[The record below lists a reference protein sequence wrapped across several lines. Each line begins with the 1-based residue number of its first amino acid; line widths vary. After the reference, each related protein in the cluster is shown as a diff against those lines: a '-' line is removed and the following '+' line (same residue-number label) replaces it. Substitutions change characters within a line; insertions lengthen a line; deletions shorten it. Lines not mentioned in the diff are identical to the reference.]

1 MVRPMHSVAVALL
14 AISWLAA
21 AAAAPPATPG
31 VPDFTQGG
39 AVGEGRDWTLGP
51 TGARG
56 WVYARRG
63 HTRESRQ
70 ILITA
75 VAEGSPADG
84 PLAKGDVILGIGGT
98 RFDADARMSFGK
110 AIGVAES
117 ESGGGRLT
125 LLRWRA
131 GTEEPVVIR
140 LPVLG
145 AYGPTAPYDCVKS
158 RAIFDRGCEAIA
170 ARGLK
175 GVSIPNSLNAL
186 ALLASRK
193 EAYRPLVAAY
203 AREAAELRLD
213 SMATW
218 HYGFANMFLA
228 EYVLATGDTE
238 VLPGLRR
245 ITMESANG
253 QSRVGT
259 WGHAFAAPSGNLHG
273 YGCMNLPGLN
283 LTISLVIAREAG
295 VADPALDTAIDR
307 AAAFLRWY
315 VDKGAIPYGDHEPW
329 PGHEDNGKCSS
340 GAVLFDLLGDRD
352 AAGFFARMG
361 AAGYEERERG
371 HTGNFFN
378 VLWAL
383 PGVARCGPLTTG
395 AYMRE
400 QAWYYD
406 LARGWDG
413 RFAYQGSPVG
423 EEENNNYTNWDCT
436 GAYLLSYALPLRS
449 LALTGR
455 RPFAT
460 PALNAA
466 DTAAVIAAG
475 RDYIST
481 SESRRNGERYEGRSR
496 EQLLAGLASWSP
508 AVRKR
513 SARTLAAAEDD
524 STPLLLEMI
533 AGSDREARYGAIE
546 AVGFLGPRADAAGP
560 VLRTLLED
568 DDPWVQS
575 LACRSL
581 AALGPDERKASV
593 GALLR
598 MSTRPNPRD
607 PRRMAQRAASEALFS
622 RRGGILSQSLDG
634 VDRELLYPAI
644 QSILQNED
652 AHARGPVGDVYGRL
666 TDDDLAVLMPDVL
679 AAIEKLA
686 PSNEMFADGVRLAG
700 LDLLSRLHVREG
712 MTLCV
717 DVIEPSR
724 WGQGRRLPA
733 CLAYL
738 SRYGGHARE
747 VLPRLVELRGQYE
760 RTHRGRGPNES
771 VSQLDKAIAAIEAS
785 TDLPAL
791 VSRADFKP
799 RR

>member
-1 MVRPMHSVAVALL
+1 MIPARTVAALVAAL
-14 AISWLAA
+14 W
-21 AAAAPPATPG
+21 
-31 VPDFTQGG
+31 F
-39 AVGEGRDWTLGP
+39 
-51 TGARG
+51 
-56 WVYARRG
+56 
-63 HTRESRQ
+63 
-70 ILITA
+70 
-75 VAEGSPADG
+75 
-84 PLAKGDVILGIGGT
+84 
-98 RFDADARMSFGK
+98 
-110 AIGVAES
+110 
-117 ESGGGRLT
+117 
-125 LLRWRA
+125 
-131 GTEEPVVIR
+131 PV
-140 LPVLG
+140 
-145 AYGPTAPYDCVKS
+145 
-158 RAIFDRGCEAIA
+158 AIA
-170 ARGLK
+170 ARGLR

-186 ALLASRK
+186 ALLASGK
-193 EAYRPLVAAY
+193 NEYRPLVAAY
-203 AREAAELRLD
+203 AREVAELRLD

-228 EYVLATGDTE
+228 EYVLATGDQD
-238 VLPGLRR
+238 VVPGLRR
-245 ITMESANG
+245 MTMESATG

-259 WGHAFAAPSGNLHG
+259 WGHKFAAPNGGLHG

-295 VADPALDTAIDR
+295 IEDPALDLAIAR

-340 GAVLFDLLGDRD
+340 GAVLFDLLGDRE
-352 AAGFFARMG
+352 AASFFARMG

-449 LALTGR
+449 LALTGKR
-455 RPFAT
+455 SFST
-460 PALNAA
+460 PPL
-466 DTAAVIAAG
+466 TAAETAEVIAAG
-475 RDYIST
+475 RDYLSNT
-481 SESRRNGERYEGRSR
+481 HRHGDRYEGRSR

-508 AVRKR
+508 AARRR
-513 SARTLAAAEDD
+513 SAKTLATMDGD
-524 STPLLLEMI
+524 WTPLLVETI
-533 AGSDREARYGAIE
+533 AGSDRDARYGAIE

-568 DDPWVQS
+568 DDPWIQSPAGKS
-575 LACRSL
+575 LAS
-581 AALGPDERKASV
+581 LGPDERKASV
-593 GALLR
+593 GALLK

-607 PRRMAQRAASEALFS
+607 PRRMAQRAASGALFS
-622 RRGGILSQSLDG
+622 RSSGIVSQSLDG
-634 VDRELLYPAI
+634 VDRTLLYPAI

-652 AHARGPVGDVYGRL
+652 ARARGPVGDEYGKL
-666 TDDDLAVLMPDVL
+666 TDDDLAVLLPDVL

-717 DVIEPSR
+717 DVIEPGR
-724 WGQGRRLPA
+724 WGQGRRLPV
-733 CLAYL
+733 CLDYL
-738 SRYGGHARE
+738 ARYGGHARE
-747 VLPRLVELRGQYE
+747 VVPRLEDLRRE
-760 RTHRGRGPNES
+760 FAAAHRGSAPNES
-771 VSQLDKAIAAIEAS
+771 VLQLDKAIAALVAS
-785 TDLPAL
+785 TQMPTL
-791 VSRADFKP
+791 VSRADFKL

>member
-1 MVRPMHSVAVALL
+1 MTLLRSSATLL
-14 AISWLAA
+14 ACLWLAT
-21 AAAAPPATPG
+21 AAAAPPAKPP
-31 VPDFTQGG
+31 VPDFTAGEKAG
-39 AVGEGRDWTLGP
+39 AGRDWTLGP

-56 WVYARRG
+56 WVYAWRG
-63 HTRESRQ
+63 HTRDSRQ
-70 ILITA
+70 ILVTA

-84 PLAKGDVILGIGGT
+84 QLEAGDVILGVGDQ
-98 RFDADARMSFGK
+98 RFDTDARMSLGK
-110 AIGVAES
+110 AIGIAES
-117 ESGGGRLT
+117 APGGGRLT
-125 LLRWRA
+125 LLRWR
-131 GTEEPVVIR
+131 GGKEEPVAIR

-145 AYGPTAPYDCVKS
+145 AYSPTAPYDCAKS
-158 RAIFDRGCEAIA
+158 QAIFDRGCEAIA
-170 ARGLK
+170 ARGLR

-186 ALLASRK
+186 ALLASGK
-193 EAYRPLVAAY
+193 EEYRPAVAAY
-203 AREAAELRLD
+203 AREVAQLQLD

-228 EYVLATGDTE
+228 EYVLATGDQD
-238 VLPGLRR
+238 VVPGLRR
-245 ITMESANG
+245 MTMESATG

-259 WGHAFAAPSGNLHG
+259 WGHKFAAPNGGLHG

-295 VADPALDTAIDR
+295 IEDPALDLAIAR

-340 GAVLFDLLGDRD
+340 GAVLFDLLGDRE
-352 AAGFFARMG
+352 ATSFFARMG

-383 PGVARCGPLTTG
+383 PGVARCGPVTTG
-395 AYMRE
+395 AYMQE

-423 EEENNNYTNWDCT
+423 EEENNNYTKWDCT

-449 LALTGR
+449 LALTGKR
-455 RPFAT
+455 SFST
-460 PALNAA
+460 PPLSAA
-466 DTAAVIAAG
+466 ETAVVIAAG
-475 RDYIST
+475 RDYIS
-481 SESRRNGERYEGRSR
+481 EAHRHGERYEGRSR
-496 EQLLAGLASWSP
+496 EQLLAGLANWSP

-513 SARTLAAAEDD
+513 SARTLAAMEGDW
-524 STPLLLEMI
+524 TPIFLEMI
-533 AGSDREARYGAIE
+533 AGSDREARYGGIE

-560 VLRTLLED
+560 VLRSLLED
-568 DDPWVQS
+568 GDPWIQS
-575 LACRSL
+575 LASNSL

-593 GALLR
+593 GSLLR
-598 MSTRPNPRD
+598 MSTRLNPRD
-607 PRRMAQRAASEALFS
+607 PRRMAQRAASDALFS
-622 RRGGILSQSLDG
+622 RSSGIVSQSLDG
-634 VDRELLYPAI
+634 VDRTLLYPAI
-644 QSILQNED
+644 QSILENED
-652 AHARGPVGDVYGRL
+652 ARARGPVGDVYGKL
-666 TDDDLAVLMPDVL
+666 TDDDLAVLLPDVL

-717 DVIEPSR
+717 DVIEPGR
-724 WGQGRRLPA
+724 WGQGRRLPV
-733 CLAYL
+733 CLDYL
-738 SRYGGHARE
+738 ARYGGHARE
-747 VLPRLVELRGQYE
+747 VVPRLEELRRE
-760 RTHRGRGPNES
+760 FAAAHRGSGPNAS
-771 VSQLDKAIAAIEAS
+771 VLQLDKAIAALEAS
-785 TDLPAL
+785 TQMPTL

>member
-1 MVRPMHSVAVALL
+1 MTARLTAAAVALL
-14 AISWLAA
+14 WLAVA
-21 AAAAPPATPG
+21 SAAPPAKPP
-31 VPDFTQGG
+31 VPDFTRGG

-56 WVYARRG
+56 WVYAWRG

-70 ILITA
+70 ILVTA

-84 PLAKGDVILGIGGT
+84 LLRKGDVILGVGGA
-98 RFDADARMSFGK
+98 RFDADARASFGK
-110 AIGVAES
+110 AIGAAES
-117 ESGGGRLT
+117 AAGGGRLT
-125 LLRWRA
+125 VLRWRD
-131 GTEEPVVIR
+131 GTEEPVVIV

-145 AYGPTAPYDCVKS
+145 AYGPTAPYDCDKS

-170 ARGLK
+170 SRGLR

-186 ALLASRK
+186 ALLASGK
-193 EAYRPLVAAY
+193 DEYRPLLAAY
-203 AREAAELRLD
+203 AREVAELRLD

-218 HYGFANMFLA
+218 HYGFATMFLA
-228 EYVLATGDTE
+228 EYCLATGDE
-238 VLPGLRR
+238 AVLPGLQR
-245 ITMESANG
+245 MALESARG

-259 WGHAFAAPSGNLHG
+259 WGHTFAAPSGNLNG

-283 LTISLVIAREAG
+283 LTIGLAIAREAG
-295 VADPALDTAIDR
+295 VEDPALDAAIAK

-340 GAVLFDLLGDRD
+340 GAVLFDLLGDRE
-352 AAGFFARMG
+352 AASFFARMG

-395 AYMRE
+395 AYMAE

-423 EEENNNYTNWDCT
+423 EEENNNYTSWDCT
-436 GAYLLSYALPLRS
+436 GAYLLGYALPLRS
-449 LALTGR
+449 LALTGK
-455 RPFAT
+455 RPFSPPPLT
-460 PALNAA
+460 AA
-466 DTAAVIAAG
+466 ETVAVIAAG

-481 SESRRNGERYEGRSR
+481 SETRRHGERYEGRSG
-496 EQLLAGLASWSP
+496 EDLLAGLASWSP

-513 SARTLAAAEDD
+513 CARSLAATDGD
-524 STPLLLEMI
+524 WTPALLAMI
-533 AGSDREARYGAIE
+533 AGGDADARYGAIE

-560 VLRTLLED
+560 VLRRLVDD

-575 LACRSL
+575 LACTSL
-581 AALGPDERKASV
+581 ATLGPDERKAAA
-593 GALLR
+593 GILLR
-598 MSTRPNPRD
+598 MSARPNPRD
-607 PRRMAQRAASEALFS
+607 PRGMAQRAASAALFS
-622 RRGGILSQSLDG
+622 RGGGILAQSLDG

-644 QSILQNED
+644 RSILRNED

-666 TDDDLAVLMPDVL
+666 SDDDLAVLLPDVI

-686 PSNEMFADGVRLAG
+686 PSNEMFADGIRLAG

-712 MTLCV
+712 MSLCI
-717 DVIEPSR
+717 DVIEPGR
-724 WGQGRRLPA
+724 WGLGQRLPRCLA
-733 CLAYL
+733 CLA
-738 SRYGGHARE
+738 RYGGHARE
-747 VLPRLVELRGQYE
+747 FLPRLQDIRRDMA
-760 RTHRGRGPNES
+760 RTHRGGRPNDN
-771 VSQLDKAIAAIEAS
+771 VALLDKAIAAIESS
-785 TDLPAL
+785 TDEPAL
-791 VSRADFKP
+791 VSRDDFKT

>member
-1 MVRPMHSVAVALL
+1 MILARAVAALIAL
-14 AISWLAA
+14 AWLPAA
-21 AAAAPPATPG
+21 AAGLPAKPP
-31 VPDFTQGG
+31 VPDFTRGDTAG
-39 AVGEGRDWTLGP
+39 AGRDWTLGP

-56 WVYARRG
+56 WVYAWRG

-70 ILITA
+70 ILVTE

-84 PLAKGDVILGIGGT
+84 QLRKGDVILGVGGR
-98 RFDADARMSFGK
+98 RFEADARIDFGK
-110 AIGVAES
+110 AIGLAES
-117 ESGGGRLT
+117 EAGGGRLAV
-125 LLRWRA
+125 LRWRDGQEDA
-131 GTEEPVVIR
+131 VVIR

-145 AYGPTAPYDCVKS
+145 AYAATAPYDCGKS
-158 RAIFDRGCEAIA
+158 RAIFDRGCEVIA
-170 ARGLK
+170 ARGLR

-186 ALLASRK
+186 ALLAGGK
-193 EAYRPLVAAY
+193 EEHRPLVAAY
-203 AREAAELRLD
+203 AREAADLRLD

-228 EYVLATGDTE
+228 EYVLATGDKE

-245 ITMESANG
+245 MTLESATG

-259 WGHAFAAPSGNLHG
+259 WGHKFAAPNGNLHG

-283 LTISLVIAREAG
+283 LAISLVIARQAG
-295 VADPALDTAIDR
+295 IEDPALDLAIAR

-315 VDKGAIPYGDHEPW
+315 VNKGAIPYGDHEPW

-340 GAVLFDLLGDRD
+340 GAVLFDLLGDRE
-352 AAGFFARMG
+352 AATFFAKMS

-378 VLWAL
+378 LLWAL

-395 AYMRE
+395 AYMQE

-423 EEENNNYTNWDCT
+423 EEENNNYTKWDCT

-449 LALTGR
+449 LGLTGR
-455 RPFAT
+455 RPFST
-460 PALNAA
+460 PPLSAA
-466 DTAAVIAAG
+466 ETAEVIAAG
-475 RDYIST
+475 RDYVSST
-481 SESRRNGERYEGRSR
+481 DADRNGERYQGRTR
-496 EQLLAGLASWSP
+496 EQLVAGIASWSP

-513 SARTLAAAEDD
+513 SARTLADMEGDW
-524 STPLLLEMI
+524 TPLLLEMI
-533 AGSDREARYGAIE
+533 AGKDREARYGAIE

-568 DDPWVQS
+568 DDPWIQS
-575 LACRSL
+575 LACKSL
-581 AALGPDERKASV
+581 ATLGPEERQASA

-598 MSTRPNPRD
+598 LSARVNPAD
-607 PRRMAQRAASEALFS
+607 PRHMAQRVASEVLFS
-622 RRGGILSQSLDG
+622 RGRGVLAQSLDG

-644 QSILQNED
+644 RSILHNQD
-652 AHARGPVGDVYGRL
+652 ARARGPVGDIYGRL
-666 TDDDLAVLMPDVL
+666 TDDDLAILMPEVI

-686 PSNEMFADGVRLAG
+686 PSNEMFADVIRLAG

-712 MTLCV
+712 MSLCI
-717 DVIEPSR
+717 DVIEPDR

-733 CLAYL
+733 CLKYL
-738 SRYGGHARE
+738 ARYGGHARE
-747 VLPRLVELRGQYE
+747 VLPRLRAMREDVARGQ
-760 RTHRGRGPNES
+760 RGGGPPES
-771 VSQLDKAIAAIEAS
+771 LALIDRAIAAIEAS
-785 TDLPAL
+785 TELPAL
-791 VSRADFKP
+791 VSRADFTQ
-799 RR
+799 RE

>member
-1 MVRPMHSVAVALL
+1 MMTLRAVVALVAVLWLPL
-14 AISWLAA
+14 AS
-21 AAAAPPATPG
+21 AAPPKPP

-39 AVGEGRDWTLGP
+39 TVGEGRDWTLGP

-56 WVYARRG
+56 WVYAWRG

-70 ILITA
+70 ILVTS
-75 VAEGSPADG
+75 VAEGSPAAG
-84 PLAKGDVILGIGGT
+84 VLATGDVILGVGDKP
-98 RFDADARMSFGK
+98 FDADARASFGK
-110 AIGVAES
+110 AIGAAES
-117 ESGGGRLT
+117 EAGGGALP

-131 GTEEPVVIR
+131 GTTEPVVIR

-145 AYGPTAPYDCVKS
+145 SYGPTAPYDCPKS
-158 RAIFDRGCEAIA
+158 QAIFDRGCEAIA
-170 ARGLK
+170 ASGLR

-186 ALLASRK
+186 ALLASGK
-193 EAYRPLVAAY
+193 EEYRPLLAAY
-203 AREAAELRLD
+203 AREVADLQLD

-228 EYVLATGDTE
+228 EYVLATGDQD
-238 VLPGLRR
+238 VVPGLRR
-245 ITMESANG
+245 MTMESAHG
-253 QSRVGT
+253 QSGVGT
-259 WGHAFAAPSGNLHG
+259 WGHKFAAPNGNLHG

-283 LTISLVIAREAG
+283 LAISMVIAREAG
-295 VADPALDTAIDR
+295 IEDPALDQAIAK
-307 AAAFLRWY
+307 AAGFLRWY

-340 GAVLFDLLGDRD
+340 GAVLFDLLGDRE
-352 AAGFFARMG
+352 AASFFARMA

-395 AYMRE
+395 AYMKE

-423 EEENNNYTNWDCT
+423 EEENNNHTKWDCT

-449 LALTGR
+449 LALTGKR
-455 RPFAT
+455 SFSAP
-460 PALNAA
+460 PL
-466 DTAAVIAAG
+466 TAAETDQVIAAG
-475 RDYIST
+475 REYISET
-481 SESRRNGERYEGRSR
+481 HRHGERYEGRTGD
-496 EQLLAGLASWSP
+496 QLLAGLASWSP

-513 SARTLAAAEDD
+513 SARSLAALEGDW
-524 STPLLLEMI
+524 TPKLLAMI
-533 AGSDREARYGAIE
+533 AGSDRDARYGAIE

-560 VLRTLLED
+560 VLRGLLED
-568 DDPWVQS
+568 SDPWIQS
-575 LACRSL
+575 LACKSL

-593 GALLR
+593 GDLLR
-598 MSTRPNPRD
+598 MSATPNPND
-607 PRRMAQRAASEALFS
+607 PRHMAQRAASEALFS
-622 RRGGILSQSLDG
+622 RRSGVVSQSLDG

-644 QSILQNED
+644 RSVLHNED

-666 TDDDLAVLMPDVL
+666 TDDDLAVLMPDVV

-686 PSNEMFADGVRLAG
+686 PSNEMFADGIRLAG

-712 MTLCV
+712 MALCIA
-717 DVIEPSR
+717 VIEPER
-724 WGQGRRLPA
+724 WGLGQRLPR
-733 CLAYL
+733 CLDSLA
-738 SRYGGHARE
+738 RYGGHARE
-747 VLPRLVELRGQYE
+747 FVPQLQEIR
-760 RTHRGRGPNES
+760 RTIAAGHRGDRPNENL
-771 VSQLDKAIAAIEAS
+771 VWLDTAIAAIEVS
-785 TDLPAL
+785 EDMPRL
-791 VSRADFKP
+791 VSRADFTP

>member
-1 MVRPMHSVAVALL
+1 MTLLRSSATLL
-14 AISWLAA
+14 ACLWLAT
-21 AAAAPPATPG
+21 AAAAPPAKPP
-31 VPDFTQGG
+31 VPDFTNG
-39 AVGEGRDWTLGP
+39 AKVGEGRDWTLGP

-56 WVYARRG
+56 WVYGWRG
-63 HTRESRQ
+63 HTRDSRQ
-70 ILITA
+70 ILVTA
-75 VAEGSPADG
+75 VAKGSPADG
-84 PLAKGDVILGIGGT
+84 LLQAGDVILGIGDK
-98 RFDADARMSFGK
+98 RFDADARMSLGQ
-110 AIGVAES
+110 AIGSAES
-117 ESGGGRLT
+117 EPGGGGLS
-125 LLRWRA
+125 LQRWRD
-131 GTEEPVVIR
+131 GKEEAVVLR

-145 AYGPTAPYDCVKS
+145 AYSPTAPYDCAKS
-158 RAIFDRGCEAIA
+158 QAIFERGCEAIA
-170 ARGLK
+170 ARGLE

-186 ALLASRK
+186 ALLASGK
-193 EAYRPLVAAY
+193 DEYRPAVAAY
-203 AREAAELRLD
+203 AREVAKLQLD

-228 EYVLATGDTE
+228 EYVLATGDKE

-245 ITMESANG
+245 MTMESATG

-259 WGHAFAAPSGNLHG
+259 WGHKFAAPNGGLHG

-283 LTISLVIAREAG
+283 LTISLAIAREAG
-295 VADPALDTAIDR
+295 IEDPALDLAIAR

-352 AAGFFARMG
+352 AASFFAKMS

-395 AYMRE
+395 AYLQE

-423 EEENNNYTNWDCT
+423 EEENNNYTKWDCT

-449 LALTGR
+449 LTLTGK
-455 RPFAT
+455 RPFST
-460 PALNAA
+460 PPLSAA
-466 DTAAVIAAG
+466 ETAEVIAAG

-481 SESRRNGERYEGRSR
+481 SAAQRNGERYEGRSR
-496 EQLLAGLASWSP
+496 EALLAGLANWSP

-513 SARTLAAAEDD
+513 SARTLAGMEGDW
-524 STPLLLEMI
+524 TPLLLEMI
-533 AGSDREARYGAIE
+533 AGQDREARYGAIE

-560 VLRTLLED
+560 LLRGLLED
-568 DDPWVQS
+568 DDPWIQS
-575 LACRSL
+575 LASKSL
-581 AALGPDERKASV
+581 ATLGPDERKASV
-593 GALLR
+593 GALLK
-598 MSTRPNPRD
+598 MSTRLNPRD

-622 RRGGILSQSLDG
+622 RRGGVISQSLDG
-634 VDRELLYPAI
+634 IDRQLLYPAI
-644 QSILQNED
+644 QSILRNED
-652 AHARGPVGDVYGRL
+652 AHAREPVGDLYGKL
-666 TDDDLAVLMPDVL
+666 TDDDLAVLLPDVL

-686 PSNEMFADGVRLAG
+686 PSNEMFADGIRLAG

-712 MTLCV
+712 MPLCV

-724 WGQGRRLPA
+724 WGQGRRLPK
-733 CLAYL
+733 CLEYL
-738 SRYGGHARE
+738 ARYGGHARE
-747 VLPRLVELRGQYE
+747 LVPRLEELRREFAQQ
-760 RTHRGRGPNES
+760 HRGGGPNES
-771 VSQLDKAIAAIEAS
+771 VIQLDKAIAAIEAS
-785 TDLPAL
+785 TELPTL